1 MDTVFL
7 CSCSSSTAA
16 NRKTCCHIVWVLHY
30 VFSVEK
36 WNSVLAQIEISRDI
50 FDEMRE
56 SLHHELPESVTQCE
70 NGRTF
75 SAKLKNHPRFET
87 EQIWYLSVKKSGAP
101 SRCSGCM
108 VPKQIKIGDLHLYV
122 KGLLYL
128 EKDDRVAE
136 TKLRFCLKRKCV
148 TNINSSYNNIRPL
161 NLDCAVKKD
170 PLLGKLSK
178 EEVANVELEGFK
190 IQGMQSV
197 LKSV

>member
-1 MDTVFL
+1 M
-7 CSCSSSTAA
+7 SR
-16 NRKTCCHIVWVLHY
+16 NIW
-30 VFSVEK
+30 
-36 WNSVLAQIEISRDI
+36 WNEGIIALY
-50 FDEMRE
+50 
-56 SLHHELPESVTQCE
+56 ELPESVTQCE

-87 EQIWYLSVKKSGAP
+87 EQICYLSLKKSGAH

-128 EKDDRVAE
+128 EKADRVVK
-136 TKLRFCLKRKCV
+136 TKLPFCLKIKCV
-148 TNINSSYNNIRPL
+148 TNISSSYNNMRPL

-178 EEVANVELEGFK
+178 EEAANVELEGFK
-190 IQGMQSV
+190 IQGMHSV